1 VELERQTIERRDF
14 PIARR
19 GYEPAAVDAHLQ
31 ALARGVEE
39 LVRRHAAAG
48 AEPSLASAAA
58 SQVQSIL
65 QAAERA
71 AADIERDARELAQ
84 ELRET
89 AERDARETREQA
101 IEQARSHVTAVSRA
115 TSALLQRVGA
125 LDGEASALLES
136 LRAGANRLAADL
148 TTVDANMGELYDAA
162 SGRGRAHAEG
172 EATPEPPSEGA
183 DASPAEALAGASREA
198 PATSGPEVPP
208 FGSAAPAS
216 GSPAPASG
224 AAAAPA
230 GSAVE
235 QQPPARAP
243 LAPTAS
249 SELAPPPP
257 PTQPPA
263 QPPTPAAG
271 EQKAED
277 GDVDGARLVAL
288 NMALNGETREA
299 TESYLAENF
308 SLSERRRLVDEVYA
322 AIES

>member
-183 DASPAEALAGASREA
+183 DASPATA
-198 PATSGPEVPP
+198 PP
-208 FGSAAPAS
+208 
-216 GSPAPASG
+216 
-224 AAAAPA
+224 
-230 GSAVE
+230 
-235 QQPPARAP
+235 
-243 LAPTAS
+243 APTAS

>member
-1 VELERQTIERRDF
+1 MELERQAIERRDF

-31 ALARGVEE
+31 ALARDVEE
-39 LVRRHAAAG
+39 LVRGHASAG
-48 AEPSLASAAA
+48 AEPSLASAAS

-65 QAAERA
+65 QAAETA

-84 ELRET
+84 ELRQA

-101 IEQARSHVTAVSRA
+101 IEQARAHVTAVSRA
-115 TSALLQRVGA
+115 TSALLERVGA
-125 LDGEASALLES
+125 LDAEASALLES

-162 SGRGRAHAEG
+162 SGRGRAHAED
-172 EATPEPPSEGA
+172 ATTAEPPSEVLDVSVAEPLASASGA
-183 DASPAEALAGASREA
+183 P
-198 PATSGPEVPP
+198 PTSGSHP
-208 FGSAAPAS
+208 PAS
-216 GSPAPASG
+216 GS
-224 AAAAPA
+224 AAAPA

-235 QQPPARAP
+235 QQRPATAP
-243 LAPTAS
+243 QAPTAS
-249 SELAPPPP
+249 PQPSASPSPTQP

-263 QPPTPAAG
+263 QAAG

-299 TESYLAENF
+299 TERYLAENF
-308 SLSERRRLVDEVYA
+308 RLSERRRLVDEVYA

>member
-1 VELERQTIERRDF
+1 MELERQAIERRDF

-31 ALARGVEE
+31 ALARGVDE
-39 LVRRHAAAG
+39 LVRSHAAAG

-84 ELRET
+84 ELREA

-101 IEQARSHVTAVSRA
+101 IEQARAHVTAVSRA
-115 TSALLQRVGA
+115 TSALLERVGA
-125 LDGEASALLES
+125 LDAEASALLES

-172 EATPEPPSEGA
+172 ATTAEAPSEA
-183 DASPAEALAGASREA
+183 VDVSLAEPLAGASA
-198 PATSGPEVPP
+198 G
-208 FGSAAPAS
+208 AAPAS
-216 GSPAPASG
+216 ASPPAASASPAAPPAST
-224 AAAAPA
+224 
-230 GSAVE
+230 VE
-235 QQPPARAP
+235 QQPPATVP
-243 LAPTAS
+243 QAPTAS
-249 SELAPPPP
+249 SEPSAPPS

-263 QPPTPAAG
+263 QPPAQAAG

-299 TESYLAENF
+299 TERYLAENF
-308 SLSERRRLVDEVYA
+308 RLSERRRLVDEVYA

>member
-31 ALARGVEE
+31 ALARDVEE
-39 LVRRHAAAG
+39 LVRGHASAG
-48 AEPSLASAAA
+48 AEPSLASAAS

-65 QAAERA
+65 QAAETA

-84 ELRET
+84 ELRQA

-101 IEQARSHVTAVSRA
+101 IEQARAHVTAVSRA
-115 TSALLQRVGA
+115 TSALLERVGA
-125 LDGEASALLES
+125 LDAEASALLES

-172 EATPEPPSEGA
+172 ATTAEPPSEA
-183 DASPAEALAGASREA
+183 VDVSLVEPLAGAS
-198 PATSGPEVPP
+198 G
-208 FGSAAPAS
+208 GAAPAS
-216 GSPAPASG
+216 ASPAPAS
-224 AAAAPA
+224 ASPAAPPA
-230 GSAVE
+230 SAVGHQPATVPQAPPASSE
-235 QQPPARAP
+235 PSAPTPSPAAQPPA
-243 LAPTAS
+243 
-249 SELAPPPP
+249 
-257 PTQPPA
+257 
-263 QPPTPAAG
+263 PAAG
-271 EQKAED
+271 EQDAED

-288 NMALNGETREA
+288 NMALNGETRET
-299 TESYLAENF
+299 TERYLAENF
-308 SLSERRRLVDEVYA
+308 RLSERRRLVDEVYA